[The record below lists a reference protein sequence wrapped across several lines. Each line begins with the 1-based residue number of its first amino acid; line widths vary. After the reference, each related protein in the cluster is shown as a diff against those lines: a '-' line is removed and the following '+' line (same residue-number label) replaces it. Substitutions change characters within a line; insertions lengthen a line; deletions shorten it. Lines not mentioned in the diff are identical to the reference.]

1 MPVVNDEPEGIRF
14 FKWHQMELLE
24 RGSQAITN
32 CLFCD
37 KPGKFY
43 ISIETGEWKCHRC
56 GESGNP
62 MTFSRRLYEK
72 SREGKCD
79 LDNLAT
85 NRGLLD
91 PGTLWEWGCCQ
102 SVITGEWLVPGY
114 SIEGEVSQL
123 YAYRLIDGKM
133 RLLAS
138 PGLGQK
144 IFATPGALTS
154 KASTLYICEGPWDG
168 MALWEVLG
176 LARLAGKSMGSGGD
190 SIGLTLTG
198 KVEESLRASAA
209 VIAVPSAAVFF
220 DTWAHVTAGREIAL
234 LYDSDHPISAGFN
247 GMKRAA
253 GILGLAKVKP
263 SRLLYL
269 HWGDKGYDESRPS
282 GYDVRDVLTATDN
295 PAERVAALQGL
306 LNRVQPVPAQWLE
319 EAKERQCR
327 ELKPLPCTDYRVL
340 VNSWK
345 KTMKWTDGLDRALAC
360 MLATITSTKV
370 VGDQL
375 WMRIISPPSSGKSVL
390 CEALSVARKHVRA
403 LSTLRGFHS
412 GYKTDADGSE
422 DVSLIEQLRDKTL
435 IVKDGDT
442 LLRSPNRDQ
451 ILSEARDLYDRV
463 SRAHYRNNL
472 ARAYEGVNITFLLC
486 GTPLLS
492 QLDSSELGERFLDC
506 RIVHTMDPE
515 LEDDIGWRVALGSD
529 ANMSYESNGRADE
542 QHAPERTEAMRL
554 TGGFVEYL
562 RTNATSRLRQT
573 TTPDWALRACQ
584 QYGTFVSH
592 MRSRPVVDRSRTD
605 TSGEPQRE
613 LSFRLI
619 SQLVRLARC
628 LAVVLGKSTVDTE
641 VMARVRAVVL
651 DTAHGNT
658 LDVTRH
664 LRARGD
670 RGLEVRGIAALMMY
684 TEQRTK
690 DFVRFLWKVGIIEPV
705 MKGPITVHSRWR
717 LTTRV
722 SRLWDE
728 VMGGRHGSQTLDKE
742 RTH

>member
-1 MPVVNDEPEGIRF
+1 MPVVNDELEGIRLF
-14 FKWHQMELLE
+14 RWHGMDLAE
-24 RGSQAITN
+24 RGNQAVGDCPLCGQGGRFYVN
-32 CLFCD
+32 VEN
-37 KPGKFY
+37 GK
-43 ISIETGEWKCHRC
+43 WDCKKCVT
-56 GESGNP
+56 SGNP
-62 MTFSRRLYEK
+62 MEFIRRLYEK
-72 SREGKCD
+72 SREGKCN
-79 LDNLAT
+79 LDNLAA

-91 PGTLWEWGCCQ
+91 PNTLWEWGCCQ
-102 SVITGEWLVPGY
+102 SVITGDWLVPGY

-123 YAYRLIDGKM
+123 YAYRLINGKM
-133 RLLAS
+133 RLLVS

-144 IFATPGALTS
+144 LFAAPGALTA
-154 KASTLYICEGPWDG
+154 KEGTLYVCEGVWDG

-176 LARLAGKSMGSGGD
+176 LVRLAGKSAGEDKG
-190 SIGLTLTG
+190 IKLAVTN
-198 KVEESLRASAA
+198 KVKESLRASAG

-220 DTWAHVTAGREIAL
+220 DTWAPVADGREVVLMYHSDYPITAGL
-234 LYDSDHPISAGFN
+234 N

-253 GILGLAKVKP
+253 GILGLAKTKP

-269 HWGDKGYDESRPS
+269 HWGPNGYDASHPS
-282 GYDVRDVLTATDN
+282 GYDVRDALTATDD
-295 PAERVAALQGL
+295 PAGRVAALQGL
-306 LNRVQPVPAQWLE
+306 LNRVQPVPPQWLE

-327 ELKPLPCTDYRVL
+327 ELKPLPCTDYNVL
-340 VNSWK
+340 VNAWK
-345 KTMKWTDGLDRALAC
+345 KTMKWTEGLDRALAC

-562 RTNATSRLRQT
+562 RTNALSCLRQT

-628 LAVVLGKSTVDTE
+628 LAVVLGKSTVDQE

-664 LRARGD
+664 LRARGE

-728 VMGGRHGSQTLDKE
+728 VMGKPSVGTL
-742 RTH
+742 R

>member
-1 MPVVNDEPEGIRF
+1 VN
-14 FKWHQMELLE
+14 
-24 RGSQAITN
+24 A
-32 CLFCD
+32 
-37 KPGKFY
+37 
-43 ISIETGEWKCHRC
+43 
-56 GESGNP
+56 
-62 MTFSRRLYEK
+62 
-72 SREGKCD
+72 
-79 LDNLAT
+79 
-85 NRGLLD
+85 
-91 PGTLWEWGCCQ
+91 
-102 SVITGEWLVPGY
+102 
-114 SIEGEVSQL
+114 
-123 YAYRLIDGKM
+123 
-133 RLLAS
+133 
-138 PGLGQK
+138 
-144 IFATPGALTS
+144 
-154 KASTLYICEGPWDG
+154 
-168 MALWEVLG
+168 
-176 LARLAGKSMGSGGD
+176 
-190 SIGLTLTG
+190 
-198 KVEESLRASAA
+198 
-209 VIAVPSAAVFF
+209 
-220 DTWAHVTAGREIAL
+220 
-234 LYDSDHPISAGFN
+234 
-247 GMKRAA
+247 
-253 GILGLAKVKP
+253 
-263 SRLLYL
+263 
-269 HWGDKGYDESRPS
+269 
-282 GYDVRDVLTATDN
+282 
-295 PAERVAALQGL
+295 
-306 LNRVQPVPAQWLE
+306 
-319 EAKERQCR
+319 
-327 ELKPLPCTDYRVL
+327 
-340 VNSWK
+340 WK
-345 KTMKWTDGLDRALAC
+345 KTMKWTEGLDRALAC

-472 ARAYEGVNITFLLC
+472 ARAYEGVNISFLLC

-562 RTNATSRLRQT
+562 RTNATSKLRQT

-628 LAVVLGKSTVDTE
+628 LAVVLGKSTVDQE

-664 LRARGD
+664 LRARGE

-705 MKGPITVHSRWR
+705 MKGPITAHSRWR
-717 LTTRV
+717 LTARV

-728 VMGGRHGSQTLDKE
+728 VMGKPSVGTL
-742 RTH
+742 R

>member
-1 MPVVNDEPEGIRF
+1 M
-14 FKWHQMELLE
+14 
-24 RGSQAITN
+24 S
-32 CLFCD
+32 
-37 KPGKFY
+37 
-43 ISIETGEWKCHRC
+43 
-56 GESGNP
+56 
-62 MTFSRRLYEK
+62 SRRL
-72 SREGKCD
+72 
-79 LDNLAT
+79 T
-85 NRGLLD
+85 TLL
-91 PGTLWEWGCCQ
+91 G
-102 SVITGEWLVPGY
+102 VWLPF
-114 SIEGEVSQL
+114 
-123 YAYRLIDGKM
+123 R
-133 RLLAS
+133 
-138 PGLGQK
+138 
-144 IFATPGALTS
+144 
-154 KASTLYICEGPWDG
+154 
-168 MALWEVLG
+168 
-176 LARLAGKSMGSGGD
+176 
-190 SIGLTLTG
+190 
-198 KVEESLRASAA
+198 
-209 VIAVPSAAVFF
+209 
-220 DTWAHVTAGREIAL
+220 
-234 LYDSDHPISAGFN
+234 
-247 GMKRAA
+247 
-253 GILGLAKVKP
+253 
-263 SRLLYL
+263 
-269 HWGDKGYDESRPS
+269 
-282 GYDVRDVLTATDN
+282 
-295 PAERVAALQGL
+295 GL
-306 LNRVQPVPAQWLE
+306 LNRVQPVPPEWLE

-327 ELKPLPCTDYRVL
+327 ELKPLPCTDYNVL
-340 VNSWK
+340 VNAWK
-345 KTMKWTDGLDRALAC
+345 KTMKWTEGLDRALAC

-562 RTNATSRLRQT
+562 RTNALSRLRQT

-628 LAVVLGKSTVDTE
+628 LAVVLGKSTVDAGSDGKGQGSGTGYGTWQHPRCHKAPSGKRRE
-641 VMARVRAVVL
+641 GSGGERNCCPHDVHRA
-651 DTAHGNT
+651 ANKG
-658 LDVTRH
+658 
-664 LRARGD
+664 LRT
-670 RGLEVRGIAALMMY
+670 V
-684 TEQRTK
+684 
-690 DFVRFLWKVGIIEPV
+690 PV
-705 MKGPITVHSRWR
+705 
-717 LTTRV
+717 
-722 SRLWDE
+722 E
-728 VMGGRHGSQTLDKE
+728 GGYHRASDE
-742 RTH
+742 RTHNGSLPLATY

>member
-1 MPVVNDEPEGIRF
+1 MYHSDYPI
-14 FKWHQMELLE
+14 
-24 RGSQAITN
+24 
-32 CLFCD
+32 
-37 KPGKFY
+37 
-43 ISIETGEWKCHRC
+43 
-56 GESGNP
+56 
-62 MTFSRRLYEK
+62 
-72 SREGKCD
+72 
-79 LDNLAT
+79 
-85 NRGLLD
+85 
-91 PGTLWEWGCCQ
+91 
-102 SVITGEWLVPGY
+102 
-114 SIEGEVSQL
+114 
-123 YAYRLIDGKM
+123 
-133 RLLAS
+133 
-138 PGLGQK
+138 
-144 IFATPGALTS
+144 
-154 KASTLYICEGPWDG
+154 
-168 MALWEVLG
+168 
-176 LARLAGKSMGSGGD
+176 
-190 SIGLTLTG
+190 
-198 KVEESLRASAA
+198 
-209 VIAVPSAAVFF
+209 
-220 DTWAHVTAGREIAL
+220 TAGL
-234 LYDSDHPISAGFN
+234 N

-253 GILGLAKVKP
+253 GILGLAKSRP

-269 HWGDKGYDESRPS
+269 HWGPDGYDASHPS
-282 GYDVRDVLTATDN
+282 GYDVRDALTVSDD

-327 ELKPLPCTDYRVL
+327 ELKPLPCTDYNVL
-340 VNSWK
+340 VNAWK
-345 KTMKWTDGLDRALAC
+345 KTMKWTEGLDRALAC

-562 RTNATSRLRQT
+562 RTNALSRLRQT

-628 LAVVLGKSTVDTE
+628 LAVVLGKSTVDQE

-684 TEQRTK
+684 TDQRTK

-717 LTTRV
+717 LTSRV

-728 VMGGRHGSQTLDKE
+728 VMGKPSVGTL
-742 RTH
+742 R